1 MAWLEWLAGLPP
13 AVLLQRSGTAYL
25 LVNAAHILSIGV
37 LIGSVVSLD
46 LRLLGVGR
54 QLPLTFAG
62 PFLSRMAAA
71 GLALAILTGGW
82 LFSTQPD
89 TYIDN
94 PAFLTKMALVAAG
107 VLNALWLKARTAWH
121 RALVP
126 DAAVAVT
133 VRMQALISLLIW
145 LAAVV
150 AGRWIGF
157 L

>member
-37 LIGSVVSLD
+37 LIGSMVCLD

-62 PFLSRMAAA
+62 LFLSRVAATGL
-71 GLALAILTGGW
+71 GLAIFTGSW
-82 LFSTQPD
+82 LFITQPD
-89 TYIDN
+89 AYVGN
-94 PAFLTKMALVAAG
+94 PAFLAKISLVATG
-107 VLNALWLKARTAWH
+107 ILNALWLKARTAWH
-121 RALVP
+121 QALVP

-133 VRMQALISLLIW
+133 VRMQAAISLLIW